1 MCKIKSS
8 LRQTSLKDSGS
19 SSVVEWLI
27 IILRVTFF
35 SILILMFSLTFIIK
49 RNHIF
54 LKLFEMFLAYLCGFI
69 IQFFTWDIAVMK
81 SKMYSHVEIAG
92 FHIHT
97 WEYYRLENVQ
107 HLRFYTGVHTQCW
120 SVQSICSTCLWLTL
134 LILMKPVRIYV
145 VFQKI
150 GQSPMDG
157 MSVFRHNTVDLLK
170 CNLPITQQHDH
181 NHDVVW
187 VIINRLCKV

>member
-1 MCKIKSS
+1 MAHLLWLSDSS
-8 LRQTSLKDSGS
+8 LYSASLSSPYWYWCFPWLS
-19 SSVVEWLI
+19 SSSAI
-27 IILRVTFF
+27 TFF
-35 SILILMFSLTFIIK
+35 L
-49 RNHIF
+49 NY
-54 LKLFEMFLAYLCGFI
+54 LKCLAYLCGFI

>member
-1 MCKIKSS
+1 M
-8 LRQTSLKDSGS
+8 
-19 SSVVEWLI
+19 VEWLI

-54 LKLFEMFLAYLCGFI
+54 LKLFEMFLAYLGGFI

-107 HLRFYTGVHTQCW
+107 HLHFYTGVHTQCW

>member
-1 MCKIKSS
+1 M
-8 LRQTSLKDSGS
+8 
-19 SSVVEWLI
+19 VEWLI